1 MGVQLFAGKYFKVR
15 AKCFKLNPEQK
26 QKTKKKPE
34 TEPKPKTNNRNIIK

>member
-26 QKTKKKPE
+26 QKTKKKNQKPNQNQKQTTE
-34 TEPKPKTNNRNIIK
+34 T